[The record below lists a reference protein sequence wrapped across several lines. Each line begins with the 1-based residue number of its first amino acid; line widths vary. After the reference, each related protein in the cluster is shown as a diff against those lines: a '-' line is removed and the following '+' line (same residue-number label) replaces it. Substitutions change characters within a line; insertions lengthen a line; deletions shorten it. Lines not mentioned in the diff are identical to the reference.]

1 MDTVRLWIL
10 EVAEAIETNA
20 STINLVSANLERLHL
35 EAPDDRQAILA
46 SESLKTLPMP
56 MQTLLK
62 ALMDLKKDQAV
73 ELARQFT
80 NYDTTENAA
89 MESNVSYA
97 CKALSV
103 CAKDVNSIV
112 FHGLQSFEKDPVAK
126 QLALDIQACIPES
139 QGPKNWAKE
148 LEGLLRHQLA
158 KQQSALKESSVVF
171 AHRRLP
177 ISHAEVVNQARDAID
192 SSMKMRKRLE
202 ELAGGTVGTVGSLGS
217 VAGSAGTAGTAAVPD
232 EKTAAVDHQP
242 GDHQTSDL
250 DKCTQDVAHTRQVLR
265 RVRQSM
271 DGVLR
276 AQTLDIEDCRKS
288 LIIGLQRT
296 KMPTVVRTEQVP
308 KAMLAIDASLQ
319 AEIRLLLETLTV
331 DRSALDLALRNIK
344 SKCTYIIE
352 NNKAEASMTR
362 AILMKRLKMQL
373 QESFDTFIKTIQLY

>member
-1 MDTVRLWIL
+1 M
-10 EVAEAIETNA
+10 
-20 STINLVSANLERLHL
+20 
-35 EAPDDRQAILA
+35 
-46 SESLKTLPMP
+46 
-56 MQTLLK
+56 
-62 ALMDLKKDQAV
+62 
-73 ELARQFT
+73 
-80 NYDTTENAA
+80 
-89 MESNVSYA
+89 
-97 CKALSV
+97 
-103 CAKDVNSIV
+103 
-112 FHGLQSFEKDPVAK
+112 
-126 QLALDIQACIPES
+126 
-139 QGPKNWAKE
+139 
-148 LEGLLRHQLA
+148 
-158 KQQSALKESSVVF
+158 
-171 AHRRLP
+171 P

-202 ELAGGTVGTVGSLGS
+202 ELAGGTVGTVGSLSGS
-217 VAGSAGTAGTAAVPD
+217 AAAAGTAAAAGSAAVPD

-250 DKCTQDVAHTRQVLR
+250 DKCTQDVAHTRQLLR
-265 RVRQSM
+265 RVRQAM